1 MAWQLGQR
9 LRPAVE
15 IASCARRLRDRALL
29 CLRLGRGI
37 VHPLSKQVQGSS
49 VIPTLVDNRG
59 VAYSNFRKAS
69 SRGSAGVSLQLQAPW
84 FRFAP
89 QPGHRPR
96 QSSRQRG

>member
-15 IASCARRLRDRALL
+15 IASCARRLRVRALL

-49 VIPTLVDNRG
+49 GIRTLDNRG